1 QRRRQCGL
9 RRAGAPS
16 PGQGPRP
23 AAAADR
29 QPDAGRRSR
38 ARGVSARLS
47 GPGRV
52 RGALALLDLDLPD
65 LLQRVLEP
73 PLAQQGSRG
82 ASPGLREQRRGA
94 RERALAG
101 SLRHA
106 PGSRRRDHR
115 AARALS
121 RGGHALLPRRRL
133 VPGDRRDPRPAARD
147 HQDPPAPGR
156 AAAASAPRR
165 RCGGRGGAR
174 VTIDQFVEQ
183 LCELELD
190 PELLRSDPRGERW
203 LPAELRRMAERDPEC
218 ARELAEFVAME
229 LALFDVHEPSDAF
242 FTRRVLDRL
251 PEIES
256 IDDRR
261 RTWILA
267 SAYALAIGVAYLL
280 LG

>member
-1 QRRRQCGL
+1 M
-9 RRAGAPS
+9 
-16 PGQGPRP
+16 
-23 AAAADR
+23 
-29 QPDAGRRSR
+29 
-38 ARGVSARLS
+38 
-47 GPGRV
+47 
-52 RGALALLDLDLPD
+52 
-65 LLQRVLEP
+65 
-73 PLAQQGSRG
+73 
-82 ASPGLREQRRGA
+82 
-94 RERALAG
+94 
-101 SLRHA
+101 
-106 PGSRRRDHR
+106 
-115 AARALS
+115 
-121 RGGHALLPRRRL
+121 
-133 VPGDRRDPRPAARD
+133 
-147 HQDPPAPGR
+147 
-156 AAAASAPRR
+156 
-165 RCGGRGGAR
+165 
-174 VTIDQFVEQ
+174 TIDRFIEQ

-280 LG
+280 LGPVFSAGFSWGEIAGYVAPVHDWYHDHAVEAGGMWIALALLGLLVTAGLLTFAPTGRERASA